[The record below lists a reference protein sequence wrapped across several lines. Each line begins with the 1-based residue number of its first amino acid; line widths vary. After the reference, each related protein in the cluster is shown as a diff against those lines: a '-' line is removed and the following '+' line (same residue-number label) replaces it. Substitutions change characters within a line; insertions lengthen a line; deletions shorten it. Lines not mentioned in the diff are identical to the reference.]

1 MGEDGI
7 PFLARAREVEM
18 LRGALCDRQSRL
30 VTGDAGAGKSRLLR
44 EAIAAAAQPHVLITR
59 WPGVLHE
66 LLVSLA
72 GGLGC
77 RPGRF
82 PDLRK
87 APSASLKPLILR
99 SLRDD
104 PRCILLENVRDA
116 DPRTY
121 RFLQQVYYLP
131 RCCLVVTARS
141 RESLGSLRK
150 LLWDPREEIALPPL
164 ARRDARRLFDLAAR
178 RYGLEARDLPEF
190 RAKVLASARGN
201 PGQVVT
207 MCKLANR
214 PEYRHQGH
222 ILFRPLRIDAFTA
235 SLP

>member
-7 PFLARAREVEM
+7 PFIARAREVEM
-18 LRGALCDRQSRL
+18 LRGALCDRRSRL

-44 EAIAAAAQPHVLITR
+44 EAIAAAAQPHVLIAR

-150 LLWDPREEIALPPL
+150 LLWDPREEIALAPL
-164 ARRDARRLFDLAAR
+164 SRPDARRLFDLAAR

-214 PEYRHQGH
+214 PEYRHEGH
-222 ILFRPLRIDAFTA
+222 ILFCPLRIDAFTA